1 MVLSCFLVYKIIFV
15 FQIIGFILLVIGMG
29 LYNDVFAALGQKF
42 AQWHNRNAGP
52 SDTDALISQPADE
65 SEPTIGSGPGPNP

>member
-1 MVLSCFLVYKIIFV
+1 V

-29 LYNDVFAALGQKF
+29 VYNDVFAALGQKF
-42 AQWHNRNAGP
+42 VQWRNSRAGP

-65 SEPTIGSGPGPNP
+65 SGPEPYP